1 MAQHLKEAPRAQS
14 TAVLDLLNKQV
25 ANWSVLY
32 MKLHNYHWNVKGKHF
47 FELHVKLEELYNE
60 AAEHLDTIAERVLS
74 LGGKPIATLKESLAE
89 SSLKEAG
96 GEKTETDMVG
106 QVVADFET
114 IISELGKGVSI
125 SEEHDDSPTADML
138 TGVKASLQKHVWM
151 LKAFLG

>member
-1 MAQHLKEAPRAQS
+1 MAQQVKEAPRAPKND
-14 TAVLDLLNKQV
+14 VRDMLNKQV

-60 AAEHLDTIAERVLS
+60 AAEHLDAIAERVLS
-74 LGGKPIATLKESLAE
+74 LGGKPIGTLKEALAE

-106 QVVADFET
+106 QVAADFET
-114 IISELGKGVSI
+114 IIGELGEGVSI
-125 SEEHDDSPTADML
+125 SEENGDSPTADML
-138 TGVKASLQKHVWM
+138 TGIKASLQKHVWM